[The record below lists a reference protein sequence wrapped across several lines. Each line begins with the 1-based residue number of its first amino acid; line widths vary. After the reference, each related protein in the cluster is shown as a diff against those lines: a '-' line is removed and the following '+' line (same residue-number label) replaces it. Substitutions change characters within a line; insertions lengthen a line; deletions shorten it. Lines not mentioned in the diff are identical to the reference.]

1 MKKEDVF
8 IESPYLEDTR
18 VITGEDARRFMQRM
32 RENRKASPEEVERAK
47 ANYEMIMK
55 NSVGYL

>member
-1 MKKEDVF
+1 MKKENVF
-8 IESPYLEDTR
+8 IESPYLEDTP
-18 VITGEDARRFMQRM
+18 VITGEDAKRFMQRM

-47 ANYEMIMK
+47 ANYEKIMK

>member
-8 IESPYLEDTR
+8 IESPYLEDTP

-32 RENRKASPEEVERAK
+32 RENRKESTERRK
-47 ANYEMIMK
+47 QRIENYEALIQIFE
-55 NSVGYL
+55 G